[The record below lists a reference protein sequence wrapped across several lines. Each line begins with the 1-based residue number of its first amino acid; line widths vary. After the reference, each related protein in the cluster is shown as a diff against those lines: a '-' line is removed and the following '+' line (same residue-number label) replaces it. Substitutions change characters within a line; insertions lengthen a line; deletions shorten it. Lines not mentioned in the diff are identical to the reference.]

1 MPEKKKQAVRRRGDL
16 MPETAEKIAEAM
28 RLQRD
33 FGYSKERVALEMG
46 ISNVYAGKLIKRGI
60 SMIFKG
66 QTEEAVSMHLAR
78 LAEQRKAVLA
88 VLEARNYLVN
98 AGEVVTDYI
107 RDPSTG
113 LPIEIDGQ
121 RVRVP
126 MKDNGAVL
134 AAVDR
139 LLKIDESERKLLGLD
154 KPTKVAPTT
163 PDGKDSISF
172 VVVASPLDEQ
182 L

>member
-1 MPEKKKQAVRRRGDL
+1 MCRGDT

-33 FGYSKERVALEMG
+33 FGYSKGKVAEVMG
-46 ISNVYAGKLIKRGI
+46 ISPVYAGRLINRGI
-60 SMIFKG
+60 KEIFKG
-66 QTEEAVSMHLAR
+66 KTEEVIEMHLAR
-78 LAEQRKAVLA
+78 LSEQRKAVLA
-88 VLEARNYLVN
+88 VLEAHNYLVN
-98 AGEVVTDYI
+98 AGEVVQDYI
-107 RDPSTG
+107 RDPVTQQ
-113 LPIEIDGQ
+113 PIEIDGQ

-154 KPTKVAPTT
+154 KPTKIAPTD
-163 PDGKDSISF
+163 PDGKKPVSF
-172 VVVASPLDEQ
+172 VIVASKEDLA

>member
-1 MPEKKKQAVRRRGDL
+1 MCRGDIL
-16 MPETAEKIAEAM
+16 PETAEKIAEAM

-33 FGYSKERVALEMG
+33 FGYSKEKVAEVMG
-46 ISNVYAGKLIKRGI
+46 ISPVYAGRLINKGI
-60 SMIFKG
+60 SAIFRGETKDVV
-66 QTEEAVSMHLAR
+66 AMHLAR

-98 AGEVVTDYI
+98 AGEVVQDYI
-107 RDPSTG
+107 RDPVTQQ
-113 LPIEIDGQ
+113 PIEIDGQ

-126 MKDNGAVL
+126 MKDQGAVL

-154 KPTKVAPTT
+154 KPTKIAPTD
-163 PDGKDSISF
+163 PDGKKPASF
-172 VVVASPLDEQ
+172 VIVASKEDLA